1 MTRAGNR
8 YVKNLRMADSREHQ
22 RPTPGSPEPD
32 GGEADGLSPEELQAE
47 GGAALPDREA
57 MSLISANV
65 DIPASP
71 EIAADV
77 LAGELDGFG
86 DGAEEE
92 EG

>member
-1 MTRAGNR
+1 MEGKDDL
-8 YVKNLRMADSREHQ
+8 VES
-22 RPTPGSPEPD
+22 PD
-32 GGEADGLSPEELQAE
+32 GAEDGLSLEELEAE

-77 LAGELDGFG
+77 LAGDLEAVEPLEESAPD
-86 DGAEEE
+86 AE
-92 EG
+92 GV